1 MGIRRSGAYLPAA
14 APLPGL
20 RLADPLARH
29 IADHERRVGEQ
40 DSITVCGC
48 AVRPAD
54 GLLDAVCPASVQ
66 DLAVPVGNR
75 HAGLAGHKGRHGRP
89 TEKGQYR

>member
-1 MGIRRSGAYLPAA
+1 MGIRRIGADLPVA

-20 RLADPLARH
+20 RLADPLARPV
-29 IADHERRVGEQ
+29 ADHERRVGEQ
-40 DSITVCGC
+40 DSITVSGC

-54 GLLDAVCPASVQ
+54 GLPGAACPASVQ

-75 HAGLAGHKGRHGRP
+75 HAGLAGHRAGMAFPPGKVKS
-89 TEKGQYR
+89 E